1 MTNATFEYGA
11 EYWTATS
18 GDLIQ
23 RRERINTPQVVDSAA
38 GATEVVIDPTEEYQ
52 LWVQYLQLLQQ

>member
-23 RRERINTPQVVDSAA
+23 RRERINTP
-38 GATEVVIDPTEEYQ
+38 
-52 LWVQYLQLLQQ
+52 